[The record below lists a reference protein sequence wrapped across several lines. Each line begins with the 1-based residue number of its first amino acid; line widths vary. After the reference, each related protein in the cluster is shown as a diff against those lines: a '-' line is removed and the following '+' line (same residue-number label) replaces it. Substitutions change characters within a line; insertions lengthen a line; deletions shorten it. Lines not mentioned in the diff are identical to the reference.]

1 MSESEGPEL
10 RTLSFPAY
18 RHTVDAMIRHAATT
32 WDGRELVVLD
42 QERLTYADAEERSAE
57 FAQGLL
63 ATGNGKG
70 TRIGLLAPNGPDWVV
85 AWLAISRI
93 GAVAVL
99 FSTYAKARELGRDLR
114 LADVACLLTVGDHL
128 GNDYVAR
135 LEQAVPGL
143 EGSTPGAIR
152 CTGHPSLR
160 TVHVW
165 SDRVPGWATPVGT
178 GIVDRAGEAPD
189 VALAIAEAEVDP
201 ADPAVVIFTSG
212 STTDPKAVVHT
223 QGTVVRHPHNLG
235 QFRDLGP
242 DSRMYTPMPL
252 FWVGGLAYTLV
263 AAIHAGATVVFEE
276 RFEPGTTLRLL
287 ERERITHLTGWPHMG
302 KALAE
307 HPDYPSTDL
316 SSIRSSGLSDLLPAG
331 LRPADPELRANSLG
345 MTETFGP
352 HSIEDRSVDWP
363 ESKRGTYGRAVPG
376 VEHRIVDL
384 MTGEDLPSG
393 EMGEVWVRGYSLMAG
408 LLGVD
413 RSEAFTADGW
423 LRTGDGGWLDEDGH
437 LFFRGRLGE
446 VIKSSGT
453 NVTPREVELALEDLP
468 EVMHAFV
475 LGIPH
480 PDRGED
486 VAAALVLRPGVEA
499 GPDELR
505 AAVKEV
511 LSTYKVP
518 RHLALFATPRDLPW
532 LESGKIDRRAVQRL
546 LVEEFADR

>member
-1 MSESEGPEL
+1 M
-10 RTLSFPAY
+10 RTPSFPAY
-18 RHTVDAMIRHAATT
+18 RHTVDAMTRHAATT
-32 WDGRELVVLD
+32 WGEREFVILD
-42 QERLTYADAEERSAE
+42 QERLTFTDAGERSAE
-57 FAQGLL
+57 FASGLL
-63 ATGNGKG
+63 AAGVGKG
-70 TRIGLLAPNGPDWVV
+70 TRVGLLAPNGPDWVV

-114 LADVACLLTVGDHL
+114 LADVACLLTVDDHL
-128 GNDYVAR
+128 GNDYVER
-135 LEQAVPGL
+135 LEEAVPGL

-152 CTGHPSLR
+152 CPSHPSLR
-160 TVHVW
+160 SVHVW
-165 SDRVPGWATPVGT
+165 GDGVPGWAAPVGA
-178 GIVDRAGEAPD
+178 GIVDRAGEASD
-189 VALAIAEAEVDP
+189 GALAAAEADVDP
-201 ADPAVVIFTSG
+201 TDPAVFIFTSG
-212 STTDPKAVVHT
+212 STSDPKAVVHT

-235 QFRDLGP
+235 QFRELGP

-263 AAIHAGATVVFEE
+263 AAIHAGAAVVFEE
-276 RFEPGTTLRLL
+276 RFEPGTTLQLL

-316 SSIRSSGLSDLLPAG
+316 SSIRSSGLSDLLPAR
-331 LRPADPELRANSLG
+331 LRPADPELRSNSLG

-352 HSIEDRSVDWP
+352 HSVEDRSVDWP

-376 VEHRIVDL
+376 VEHRIVDP
-384 MTGEDLPSG
+384 MTGEELPAG
-393 EMGEVWVRGYSLMAG
+393 EMGEVWVRGYSLMDG
-408 LLGVD
+408 LLGVE

-423 LRTGDGGWLDEDGH
+423 LRTGDGGWLDGDGH

-453 NVTPREVELALEDLP
+453 NVTPREVELALEELP

-480 PDRGED
+480 TDRGED
-486 VAAALVLRPGVEA
+486 VAAAVVLRPGVEA

-532 LESGKIDRRAVQRL
+532 LESGKIDRRAVQQL
-546 LVEEFADR
+546 LVDEFAEQ

>member
-1 MSESEGPEL
+1 M
-10 RTLSFPAY
+10 RTPSFPAY
-18 RHTVDAMIRHAATT
+18 RHTVGAMIRHAAATRG
-32 WDGRELVVLD
+32 DREFVILD
-42 QERLTYADAEERSAE
+42 QERLTYADAGERSAE
-57 FAQGLL
+57 FASGLL
-63 ATGNGKG
+63 AAGVRKG

-99 FSTYAKARELGRDLR
+99 FSTYAKPRELGRDLR
-114 LADVACLLTVGDHL
+114 LADVAGLLIVGEHL
-128 GNDYVAR
+128 DNDYIAR
-135 LEQAVPGL
+135 LEEAVPGM
-143 EGSTPGAIR
+143 EGSIPGAIR
-152 CTGHPSLR
+152 CPGHPALR
-160 TVHVW
+160 SVHVW
-165 SDRVPGWATPVGT
+165 GDRVPDWATPVGV
-178 GIVDRAGEAPD
+178 GIVDRAGDVPDEAL
-189 VALAIAEAEVDP
+189 VAAEADVDP

-212 STTDPKAVVHT
+212 STSDPKAVVHT

-252 FWVGGLAYTLV
+252 FWVGGLAYTLIG
-263 AAIHAGATVVFEE
+263 AIHAGSAVVFEE
-276 RFEPGTTLRLL
+276 RFEPGATLRLL

-316 SSIRSSGLSDLLPAG
+316 SSIRSSGLPDLLPPG
-331 LRPADPELRANSLG
+331 LRPADPGLRANSLG

-352 HSIEDRSVDWP
+352 HSMEDRSVDWP

-376 VEHRIVDL
+376 VEHRIVDPT
-384 MTGEDLPSG
+384 TGEDLPAG
-393 EMGEVWVRGYSLMAG
+393 EMGEVWVRGYSLMDG
-408 LLGVD
+408 LLGVE
-413 RSEAFTADGW
+413 RSEALTADGW
-423 LRTGDGGWLDEDGH
+423 LRTGDGGRLDEDGH
-437 LFFRGRLGE
+437 LYFRGRLGE
-446 VIKSSGT
+446 VIKSAGI
-453 NVTPREVELALEDLP
+453 NVTPREVELALEELP

-475 LGIPH
+475 MGIPH

-486 VAAALVLRPGVEA
+486 VAAALVLRPGAEA
-499 GPDELR
+499 EPDELR
-505 AAVKEV
+505 AAVKEA

-546 LVEEFADR
+546 LVEEFVEQ